1 MPAGGGGQRA
11 LAATPRRA
19 PDEDLPAAGAAVLDR
34 TEILIR
40 PAISVVVCAFT
51 EDRWEDI
58 CRVLGSLR
66 AQTEAPGEVILVIDH
81 CPPLLRRARLAFPE
95 VTIVPNHFQKGLA
108 GGRNT
113 GVAHAWGDVVAFIDD
128 DAFADPDWLGRL
140 ADHYMDPTVA
150 GVGGLVEPAWEHGR
164 PAWFPPELDWVVG
177 CSYLGMRSDLGPV
190 RNFIGANMS
199 FRREILAEMGGF
211 SIELG
216 RVDSNPF
223 GCEETELC
231 LRVSQRYPD
240 AILLYEP
247 AAAVNHRVRR
257 QRARWRYLRSRCYAE
272 GRSKATVAS
281 LAGAESALASE
292 RSYVRSTIPRGVCR
306 SLWKAVRGRPSG
318 LLSAF
323 ALVMAVLTT
332 GFGYF
337 VGRRSG
343 KNAVEVVLAE
353 DTESEVLD
361 AEAWVLGSERTA
373 PDEQIWVMDPD
384 SWVPAVDDWAPDGG
398 PPAVNGDRGTLT
410 AEPGPGTPQPPVA
423 EPPVAEPPVA
433 GPAVAG
439 PAVAGPAVAGPPVA
453 EPPGIAPSRPATTKF
468 RLAPPQT
475 APPKMA
481 PPEVVALEVVAP
493 RGGRT

>member
-1 MPAGGGGQRA
+1 MSPTNGFGEVNADPVDVAGGKPHSFAPVTAGASDRFLPAGGGTPLA
-11 LAATPRRA
+11 LAAPPGRP
-19 PDEDLPAAGAAVLDR
+19 PDEGRPAVGTAVLDH

-40 PAISVVVCAFT
+40 PAVSVVVCAFT

-58 CRVLGSLR
+58 RRVLGSLR
-66 AQTEAPGEVILVIDH
+66 AQTEAPGEIILVIDY
-81 CPPLLRRARLAFPE
+81 CPALLRRASLAFPD

-128 DAFADPDWLGRL
+128 DAVADPDWLGRL
-140 ADHYMDPTVA
+140 ADHYTDPTVA

-164 PAWFPPELDWVVG
+164 PGWFPPELDWVVG
-177 CSYLGMRSDLGPV
+177 CSYLGMRSGLGPV

-199 FRREILAEMGGF
+199 FRREILAEIGGF

-247 AAAVNHRVRR
+247 AAAVSHRVPER
-257 QRARWRYLRSRCYAE
+257 RARWRYLRSRCYAE

-323 ALVMAVLTT
+323 ALVMAVMTT
-332 GFGYF
+332 GFGYL
-337 VGRRSG
+337 VGRRAG
-343 KNAVEVVLAE
+343 RKNAAKVLTEETENAE
-353 DTESEVLD
+353 LD
-361 AEAWVLGSERTA
+361 AEAWVLASDRTA
-373 PDEQIWVMDPD
+373 PDEQV
-384 SWVPAVDDWAPDGG
+384 
-398 PPAVNGDRGTLT
+398 
-410 AEPGPGTPQPPVA
+410 
-423 EPPVAEPPVA
+423 
-433 GPAVAG
+433 
-439 PAVAGPAVAGPPVA
+439 
-453 EPPGIAPSRPATTKF
+453 
-468 RLAPPQT
+468 
-475 APPKMA
+475 
-481 PPEVVALEVVAP
+481 
-493 RGGRT
+493 

>member
-1 MPAGGGGQRA
+1 MPA
-11 LAATPRRA
+11 
-19 PDEDLPAAGAAVLDR
+19 AVP

-40 PAISVVVCAFT
+40 PAVSVVVCAFT
-51 EDRWEDI
+51 EDRWQDL

-66 AQTEAPGEVILVIDH
+66 AQIEEPGEIILVIDH
-81 CPPLLRRARLAFPE
+81 CPGLLRRARVAFPD

-128 DAFADPDWLGRL
+128 DAYADPQWLGRL
-140 ADHYMDPTVA
+140 ADHYMDASVL

-164 PAWFPPELDWVVG
+164 PGWFPPELDWVVG
-177 CSYLGMRSDLGPV
+177 CSYLGMRSGVGPI

-199 FRREILAEMGGF
+199 FRREILAEIGGF

-231 LRVSQRYPD
+231 LRVSQRYPG

-247 AAAVNHRVRR
+247 AAAVHHRVRE

-292 RSYVRSTIPRGVCR
+292 RSYVRSTIPRGVFR

-332 GFGYF
+332 GFGYY

-343 KNAVEVVLAE
+343 RKNAADVLVVEDPVAG
-353 DTESEVLD
+353 VLD
-361 AEAWVLGSERTA
+361 AEAWVLESEHTA
-373 PDEQIWVMDPD
+373 PDEQIWVLGADD
-384 SWVPAVDDWAPDGG
+384 QSSAVDSRPRRFRAPGAERRPRSVGG
-398 PPAVNGDRGTLT
+398 RAWGSRARDHGVQGRDRPAPARRGQAAPAWPRIGAPRKPVPQSGALTRRSGRAAAPRPAAPPVTT
-410 AEPGPGTPQPPVA
+410 APPVA
-423 EPPVAEPPVA
+423 AAPAAAAPPVTAA
-433 GPAVAG
+433 AVA
-439 PAVAGPAVAGPPVA
+439 PAAARAAGGCAA
-453 EPPGIAPSRPATTKF
+453 
-468 RLAPPQT
+468 
-475 APPKMA
+475 
-481 PPEVVALEVVAP
+481 
-493 RGGRT
+493 